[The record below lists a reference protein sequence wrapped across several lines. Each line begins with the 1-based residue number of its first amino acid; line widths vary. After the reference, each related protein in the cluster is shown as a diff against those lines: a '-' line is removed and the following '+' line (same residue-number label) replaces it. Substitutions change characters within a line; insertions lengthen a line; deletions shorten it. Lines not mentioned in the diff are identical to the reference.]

1 MAAPRAG
8 ADRPA
13 ELQAAHLDCP
23 LGRALLWM
31 HRNLVMDVDD
41 GCPSAS
47 QRAGR
52 PAGDG
57 AGEAECLEREHLGC
71 DPRTATY
78 GPLLARTARSRPAG
92 LDGEEGCPEPVVE
105 LIRSMRGLSL
115 EGPDGTD
122 ATAGTE
128 ASPQAAEPG
137 GAGVAGAPPLFD
149 LLVGRDVP
157 PPDVVGSGRRWRTD
171 ARILDRARALLERW
185 AAAQD
190 DRRLTWVHPDA
201 PMANMTA
208 VAAVLARTCAVSF
221 ASGGGPRRGDLSE
234 NDLLGLWARWLTAF
248 VGTGRGDGWLERA
261 GLTADDVRERLDPDF
276 RGLATALCWLA
287 VRPGNDLRPRLVA
300 WQALF
305 TQAMERGLLHASPL
319 ACGLVSHIAGRP
331 TTRGEI
337 EAQLQA
343 SVKFVSDDLWCERTA
358 ERFELRS
365 LELETVSTHQAVQVR
380 LVVRGMR
387 DPLTDPRIPQLVAAT
402 RRYRRCDGVAV
413 HAGDLGWRL
422 AFISGAEVA
431 YRPGA
436 GPRAGALLLSE
447 PVNPG
452 TVEQLAATG
461 GVVADLFTAA
471 QIA

>member
-1 MAAPRAG
+1 MG
-8 ADRPA
+8 ASRSSPDRPA

-41 GCPSAS
+41 GCPSVS
-47 QRAGR
+47 SRGGR
-52 PAGDG
+52 RVADAPD
-57 AGEAECLEREHLGC
+57 EAERLEQDLGR
-71 DPRTATY
+71 DPRVATY
-78 GPLLARTARSRPAG
+78 GPLLARRSAG
-92 LDGEEGCPEPVVE
+92 SGEGGPEPIVD

-115 EGPDGTD
+115 E
-122 ATAGTE
+122 A
-128 ASPQAAEPG
+128 PQQPG
-137 GAGVAGAPPLFD
+137 GAGAEAPALLD
-149 LLVGRDVP
+149 LLTGVDVP
-157 PPDVVGSGRRWRTD
+157 PPEVVGSGRRWRTD

-185 AAAQD
+185 AGAQD
-190 DRRLTWVHPDA
+190 DRRLAWVHPDA
-201 PMANMTA
+201 PVAHLTA

-221 ASGGGPRRGDLSE
+221 GNGGTPRRGDLCE

-261 GLTADDVRERLDPDF
+261 GLGASDLRERLHPDF

-300 WQALF
+300 WQTLF
-305 TQAMERGLLHASPL
+305 TQAMERGLLDASPL

-331 TTRGEI
+331 TTPGEI

-343 SVKFVSDDLWCERTA
+343 SVRFVSDDLWCERTA
-358 ERFELRS
+358 ERFDLRS
-365 LELETVSTHQAVQVR
+365 LTLETVSAHQAVQVR

-436 GPRAGALLLSE
+436 GPRAGALLLSD
-447 PVNPG
+447 PISPG
-452 TVEQLAATG
+452 TIEQLAATG